1 MMMYEDLRQEKRRQE
16 DWKQM
21 YFKSQIAVMSFRRR
35 TDKIRL
41 KLTDE
46 EYQALVKCLEVGWQ
60 MLGIICE
67 LISYQCSHFFECYSS
82 KYLT

>member
-46 EYQALVKCLEVGWQ
+46 EYQALVKCLEVG
-60 MLGIICE
+60 
-67 LISYQCSHFFECYSS
+67 
-82 KYLT
+82 

>member
-67 LISYQCSHFFECYSS
+67 LISYHGSHFFECYSS

>member
-41 KLTDE
+41 KISDE
-46 EYQALVKCLEVGWQ
+46 EYQALIKCLEVG
-60 MLGIICE
+60 
-67 LISYQCSHFFECYSS
+67 
-82 KYLT
+82 